1 VSLVSVSVSDSVS
14 VNDDV
19 LYFVLS
25 DHCLCR
31 VQHHCQQHHGQQHHG
46 VTHCLCPC
54 ASQCGGGVSE
64 TVCLMSEVVS
74 ETVCLRPMVRVC
86 LMSMVRVC
94 ERQCVSESTNMMS
107 HDVET

>member
-1 VSLVSVSVSDSVS
+1 M
-14 VNDDV
+14 
-19 LYFVLS
+19 
-25 DHCLCR
+25 
-31 VQHHCQQHHGQQHHG
+31 
-46 VTHCLCPC
+46 
-54 ASQCGGGVSE
+54 SE

-94 ERQCVSESTNMMS
+94 ERQCVSKSTNMMS